1 MKGLVI
7 KDLYLIKGYCKY
19 LFLVEAAFLAAS
31 FFGDNAS
38 FFLAYIAVM
47 AGTVPMA
54 LLSYDE
60 AEKWNNYAEGLPV
73 TRAQMVS
80 GKYIIAAVVCFAAS
94 ILITVVTAIQQTMTE
109 SLDILNIVTVFSIM
123 LSIGL
128 MSSSIV
134 LPFVYKFGV
143 NKGRIVYF
151 IVIGGGMGISVGT
164 SEILFGATANIAKYV
179 NFLTILLAAA
189 AIFGLSYWLSVK
201 FYEKREL

>member
-31 FFGDNAS
+31 FFGENSS

-47 AGTVPMA
+47 AGTVPMT

-73 TRAQMVS
+73 TRAQMVQ
-80 GKYIIAAVVCFAAS
+80 GRYAIALIISVAAA
-94 ILITVVTAIQQTMTE
+94 ILITAAAAIQQAMAE
-109 SLDILNIVTVFSIM
+109 SLDILNIITVFSIM

-128 MSSSIV
+128 ISNSLI
-134 LPFVYKFGV
+134 LPIAYKFGV

-151 IVIGGGMGISVGT
+151 VIIGGGMGISIAT
-164 SEILFGATANIAKYV
+164 SEILFGATANIAEYV

-189 AIFGLSYWLSVK
+189 VVFGLSYWLSVK